1 MKVKLFCYGS
11 LVLPRIQN
19 SIWQKTFTPTH
30 SVVLQ
35 GFKVVLEPHPRNP
48 CYLYML
54 LVSTGEPTDL
64 VPGVLIDL
72 PAALLPRTDKWE
84 GSGFMRVE
92 IQVLDRSGVVHNCQ
106 TYIKRNNN
114 VG

>member
-48 CYLYML
+48 DYSYML
-54 LVSTGEPTDL
+54 IVSTGEPTDL

-72 PAALLPRTDKWE
+72 PDALVPRTDKWE

-92 IQVLDRSGVVHNCQ
+92 VSAKDRTGMEHSCQ
-106 TYIKRNNN
+106 TYIKRK
-114 VG
+114 